1 MSFSSIWDVLN
12 FILVLINARGLVIC
26 ILSNF
31 SEDITKVKRI
41 SVKKLKAIDIEV
53 GMQFDLE
60 GDKYADPNKDC
71 NSFKIMNVL
80 ATNVEVIS
88 QESIRIIFDSV
99 FDVVFPINHE
109 LKLVEK

>member
-1 MSFSSIWDVLN
+1 M
-12 FILVLINARGLVIC
+12 
-26 ILSNF
+26 
-31 SEDITKVKRI
+31 
-41 SVKKLKAIDIEV
+41 SVKKLKAIDAEV
-53 GMQFDLE
+53 GMHFDLE
-60 GDKYADPNKDC
+60 GDKYADPNNDC

-88 QESIRIIFDSV
+88 RELIRIIFESV